1 MAEAKNPLRRL
12 RSENTHF
19 LGLKEEDTLPPG
31 GLLTNKNVLE
41 VILMQKTSENKTPVE
56 KLVCCSPT
64 KTFDT
69 KCGESGGCQQQ
80 HNDPTSRCIVGQ
92 ILERYSQAGIPALK
106 AYKGVLWY
114 YRQYHWDEPGHHSGQ
129 CTMGHVV
136 IFHYSWRVSSFK
148 LDFLSHFWV
157 KSISFCSH

>member
-31 GLLTNKNVLE
+31 GLPTNKNMLE
-41 VILMQKTSENKTPVE
+41 VILMQKTRENKTPVE

-69 KCGESGGCQQQ
+69 KCGESGGCQQ
-80 HNDPTSRCIVGQ
+80 
-92 ILERYSQAGIPALK
+92 
-106 AYKGVLWY
+106 
-114 YRQYHWDEPGHHSGQ
+114 
-129 CTMGHVV
+129 
-136 IFHYSWRVSSFK
+136 
-148 LDFLSHFWV
+148 
-157 KSISFCSH
+157 

>member
-19 LGLKEEDTLPPG
+19 LGLKEENTLPPG
-31 GLLTNKNVLE
+31 GLPTNKNVLK
-41 VILMQKTSENKTPVE
+41 VILMQKTRENKTPVE

-69 KCGESGGCQQQ
+69 KCDESEGCQQQ
-80 HNDPTSRCIVGQ
+80 HNVPTSRCIVGQ

-129 CTMGHVV
+129 CGPLGGSVR
-136 IFHYSWRVSSFK
+136 SWTSASSE
-148 LDFLSHFWV
+148 LTAGGTS
-157 KSISFCSH
+157 